1 MIARSLGRKIE
12 EYVADYTVVDLET
25 TGLDTSYDKI
35 AEISAVR
42 VRGGEVVDTFS
53 MLVNPGVPMPAAAG
67 AVNNITDDMLHS
79 QPAIDEALPMFEK
92 FIGDDV
98 LVGHNI
104 FGFDMQFLCREYG
117 ALYTRTL
124 GNDYVDTL
132 ALARRHLPHLARHGL
147 GCLAEHYGIS
157 TEGAHR
163 ALADCIMNA
172 AVFEKLK
179 EDMKSTPVE
188 IPTCPDCGRQ
198 LRLRRGKF
206 GEFWGCVRYPN
217 CKYTRNV

>member
-25 TGLDTSYDKI
+25 TGLDTSFDRI

-42 VRGGEVVDTFS
+42 VRGGEVVGEFS
-53 MLVNPGVPMPAAAG
+53 MLVNPGIPMPAAAG
-67 AVNNITDDMLHS
+67 AVNNITDEMLAN
-79 QPAIDEALPMFEK
+79 QPTIEEALPKFEE
-92 FIGDDV
+92 FIGEDI

-104 FGFDMQFLCREYG
+104 LGFDMQFLCREYG
-117 ALYTRTL
+117 ALYARTL
-124 GNDYVDTL
+124 GNDYIDTL
-132 ALARRHLPHLARHGL
+132 QLARRHLPHLARHGL
-147 GCLAEHYGIS
+147 GFLAEHYDIS

-172 AVFEKLK
+172 KVFEKLRWELDK
-179 EDMKSTPVE
+179 TPE
-188 IPTCPDCGRQ
+188 AIPTCLECGRQ

-217 CKYTRNV
+217 CKYTRNI